1 VAKLVTPSV
10 TDLFP
15 ACVNVLAEKLCPMHY
30 KDLTQAAWR
39 KLGYRDYEIQQ
50 FRTWE
55 DVREKLPMH
64 GKYNVIYTG
73 KPDCLMAKQDWFTG
87 LQMPLLNPDFI
98 IIPGSATSGVNG
110 AFESLM
116 RHGSML
122 NKYNSPEE
130 ERNRRISRGMV
141 IEKHVSDWFRSNYP
155 LFYIPPENERQWT
168 KPCSYDFMIKAGNV
182 RLKVDVSGLNADG
195 AYGNKNKKSTDIH
208 LLCRLVDSSIIW
220 EGIAKGKEFSST
232 TYPEEATSPMRMVV
246 WLNCIAN
253 NINYEQFTQ
262 PQVLMQIAA

>member
-1 VAKLVTPSV
+1 
-10 TDLFP
+10 
-15 ACVNVLAEKLCPMHY
+15 
-30 KDLTQAAWR
+30 
-39 KLGYRDYEIQQ
+39 
-50 FRTWE
+50 
-55 DVREKLPMH
+55 
-64 GKYNVIYTG
+64 
-73 KPDCLMAKQDWFTG
+73 
-87 LQMPLLNPDFI
+87 
-98 IIPGSATSGVNG
+98 
-110 AFESLM
+110 
-116 RHGSML
+116 
-122 NKYNSPEE
+122 
-130 ERNRRISRGMV
+130 MV

-168 KPCSYDFMIKAGNV
+168 KPCSYDFMIKAGNA